1 MATSNT
7 VASTTIDTALV
18 IDHAVR
24 RVGKSPSMLTPEQ
37 LDTCRNNLYLILTS
51 MINRGVNLW
60 CIDRKLIPLYENQA
74 SYTLPAG
81 TIDVLNAQY
90 RTPVDLWADATQTEN
105 AANWTAEF
113 SEAQAIATVGI
124 LFGNSAAYSLI
135 LEYSSNGSSWSTAYT
150 VGATTEVSG
159 AWKWY
164 DIDPAFSALYFRVRE
179 TVSGSVTFTNIILAA
194 ESREI
199 PMERFSRDTYESQP
213 NKNSPGRPLNYL
225 YDKQLTPVMTFWPVP
240 NDTNSLISI
249 KRQRQVQ
256 DVGTLSQKIEV
267 PERWFESIIWT
278 LSKNLAFE
286 LPDVDLER
294 TKLCIAMS
302 DKYLVEAENGE
313 VDSAPIFIAPNLRA
327 YTA

>member
-1 MATSNT
+1 MATSDT
-7 VASTTIDTALV
+7 VASTVIDTAVV

-24 RVGKSPSMLTPEQ
+24 RIGKSPSILTPEL

-51 MINRGVNLW
+51 MINRGANLW
-60 CIDRKLIPLYENQA
+60 CIDRQLIPLYANQA

-90 RTPVDLWADATQTEN
+90 RTPVDLWAGATQTQST
-105 AANWTAEF
+105 ANWKAQF
-113 SEAQAIATVGI
+113 SSGQAISTVGI
-124 LFGNSAAYSLI
+124 LFGNSGAYNLI
-135 LEYSSNGSSWSTAYT
+135 LEYSSDGLSWSTASAI
-150 VGATTEVSG
+150 GATTEVSG

-179 TVSGSVTFTNIILAA
+179 TVSGLVNFTKIILASSNY
-194 ESREI
+194 ES

-213 NKNSPGRPLNYL
+213 NKNSPGQPLNYL

-240 NDTNSLISI
+240 NDTNSLVSV

-256 DVGTLSQKIEV
+256 DVGTMSQKIEV
-267 PERWFESIIWT
+267 PERWFEAVIWM
-278 LSKNLAFE
+278 LAKNLAFE
-286 LPDVDLER
+286 FEGVDDARLAR
-294 TKLCIAMS
+294 CIAMS
-302 DKYLVEAENGE
+302 EKYLTEAENGE
-313 VDSAPIFIAPNLRA
+313 VDSAPIFIAPNIRA